1 MDHTTAKLQ
10 SAAEELQRCFENL
23 LHEDDLHQRASSM
36 TTLQYQSLKEPFD
49 GLVARRDSA
58 ILHWLQLSLS
68 SANPGN
74 RGFALFVC
82 FFFSGVLRTSLLF
95 FSLLI

>member
-36 TTLQYQSLKEPFD
+36 TTLQYESLKEPFD
-49 GLVARRDSA
+49 GLVARKDSA
-58 ILHWLQLSLS
+58 ILNWLQLSFS

-74 RGFALFVC
+74 RGFALFVR
-82 FFFSGVLRTSLLF
+82 FFSGVLRTSLLF

>member
-1 MDHTTAKLQ
+1 M
-10 SAAEELQRCFENL
+10 

-36 TTLQYQSLKEPFD
+36 TTFQYQSLKEPFD
-49 GLVARRDSA
+49 GLVVQRDSA

-74 RGFALFVC
+74 RGFLLFVC
-82 FFFSGVLRTSLLF
+82 LFVFSGVLRTSLLF

>member
-36 TTLQYQSLKEPFD
+36 TTLQYESLKEPFD
-49 GLVARRDSA
+49 GLVARKDSA
-58 ILHWLQLSLS
+58 ILHWLQLSFS

-74 RGFALFVC
+74 RGFALFVR
-82 FFFSGVLRTSLLF
+82 FFFWCFEDILTFL
-95 FSLLI
+95 

>member
-1 MDHTTAKLQ
+1 M
-10 SAAEELQRCFENL
+10 

-36 TTLQYQSLKEPFD
+36 STLQYQSLKEPFD

-74 RGFALFVC
+74 RGFVLYVCLFV
-82 FFFSGVLRTSLLF
+82 FFGGVLRTSLLF